1 MKIFCLK
8 SALLCQTFAVLVLC
22 LLAMVLPARSETGQ
36 LLAGTA
42 KINITPKTSEPIH
55 DSVYARSLVLEV
67 GQLNIAFVA
76 VDLVIFTS
84 TRIKKECFEKYGISQ
99 VILSSSHNH
108 SGPLVANKIF
118 FTEDSPFQKFY
129 EDQIIKVIGIAA
141 NNKFRARISAGKST
155 FPQLNFNRLIVREDG
170 HARES
175 WFEDEHYKSENP
187 ERIPFGPVDAELGVI
202 KVMNDHGD
210 TRAVLMNYAMH
221 ADIVCFNYAV
231 SADFPGVATRKV
243 EETLGKDVNCL
254 FIQGASGNMES
265 LLISPRRSGPDDKIK
280 TNYEPMQRTGD
291 LLAWE
296 TVKLVKKTAPG
307 PDRTDVKWMTD
318 SLPFTGRYDKSLKFN
333 VQFSNLIINND
344 ISIAVCPGEFFIQ
357 FQLDWKEKMKVA
369 GANGFLFGYSWTGG
383 QWPGYI
389 GDIRSMALGGYGAD
403 QNPKGIQVGSGESIM
418 SKQLENFYSLIGL
431 MRQHPPK

>member
-1 MKIFCLK
+1 MKNFYLLPAPSWRIIA
-8 SALLCQTFAVLVLC
+8 ALLLC
-22 LLAMVLPARSETGQ
+22 HFIVIPAHSDTGI

-67 GQLNIAFVA
+67 DRLNIAFVA

-84 TRIKKECFEKYGISQ
+84 SRIKKESFVKYGISQ

-108 SGPLVANKIF
+108 SGPLVDNKIF
-118 FTEDSPFQKFY
+118 FAENSPFQKFY
-129 EDQIIKVIGIAA
+129 EDQIIKVIGMAVK
-141 NNKFRARISAGKST
+141 NKFKARISAGKSI

-187 ERIPFGPVDAELGVI
+187 ERIPFGPVDTELGVI
-202 KVMNDHGD
+202 KIMNDKGD

-231 SADFPGVATRKV
+231 SADFPGIAARKV

-265 LLISPRRSGPDDKIK
+265 LLISPRRSGPDDKIQ
-280 TNYEPMQRTGD
+280 TNYEPMERTGE

-296 TVKLVKKTAPG
+296 TIKLVKKTAPG
-307 PDRTDVKWMTD
+307 PDRTDMKFITD
-318 SLPFTGRYDKSLKFN
+318 SLQFTGRYDKSLKFN
-333 VQFSNLIINND
+333 IQFSNLVINND
-344 ISIAVCPGEFFIQ
+344 ISIAICPGEFFVQ
-357 FQLDWKEKMKVA
+357 FQMDWKEKMKLA

-383 QWPGYI
+383 GWPGYI

-403 QNPKGIQVGSGESIM
+403 QNPKGIQVGSGESVM
-418 SKQLENFYSLIGL
+418 SKQLENYYRLTGL